1 VSFSAYTREAL
12 PDGSSG
18 ASIKGVDVIDVEH
31 CTPSGTG
38 SCLNNSSDAVR
49 LGYNIPG
56 KEGSGGWKVVAD
68 PVAGGSIVSILTM
81 NDTSP
86 LTING
91 DMTALAPFG
100 WQWLFDHGPG
110 LKPDGIK

>member
-1 VSFSAYTREAL
+1 
-12 PDGSSG
+12 
-18 ASIKGVDVIDVEH
+18 
-31 CTPSGTG
+31 
-38 SCLNNSSDAVR
+38 
-49 LGYNIPG
+49 
-56 KEGSGGWKVVAD
+56 
-68 PVAGGSIVSILTM
+68 M